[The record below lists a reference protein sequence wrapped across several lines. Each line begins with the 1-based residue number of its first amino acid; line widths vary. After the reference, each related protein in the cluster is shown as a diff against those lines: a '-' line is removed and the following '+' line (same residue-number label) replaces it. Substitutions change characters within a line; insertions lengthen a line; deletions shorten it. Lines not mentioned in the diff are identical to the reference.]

1 MYVNF
6 HFILF
11 FLYIYCTYIKLQN
24 YKLQINHL
32 RINMLIKK
40 WEMLPYMY
48 STVFTPLEGK
58 SLWLALPC
66 LPCVE
71 IFINDL
77 TKSNLPNKLLTFHK
91 INATT
96 FSFLHW
102 PTLKSTILIENWQWI
117 YPLAYTEKLTIGSLY
132 GQLTIDAIT
141 VRKIADLCVHC
152 TDNCNWCVHFMHNW
166 RLVHSLYG
174 QLTIGAFTVRT
185 IDDWCVHC
193 SDNWRLMRSPYG
205 QLTIDAFSV
214 RTIDDWCVHCT
225 DNWRFMRWRTKHF
238 TIVH

>member
-1 MYVNF
+1 
-6 HFILF
+6 
-11 FLYIYCTYIKLQN
+11 
-24 YKLQINHL
+24 
-32 RINMLIKK
+32 MLIKK

-117 YPLAYTEKLTIGSLY
+117 YPLAYTEKLTIDPFTVRTIDNWCNHCSENCRLMRSLY
-132 GQLTIDAIT
+132 GQLTIDAFI
-141 VRKIADLCVHC
+141 VRSIDDLCVDVLNIC
-152 TDNCNWCVHFMHNW
+152 
-166 RLVHSLYG
+166 SL
-174 QLTIGAFTVRT
+174 T
-185 IDDWCVHC
+185 
-193 SDNWRLMRSPYG
+193 
-205 QLTIDAFSV
+205 
-214 RTIDDWCVHCT
+214 
-225 DNWRFMRWRTKHF
+225 
-238 TIVH
+238 

>member
-1 MYVNF
+1 MST
-6 HFILF
+6 FILYYF
-11 FLYIYCTYIKLQN
+11 FIYIYCTYIKLQN

-102 PTLKSTILIENWQWI
+102 PTLKSTILIENWQFIHWRI
-117 YPLAYTEKLTIGSLY
+117 LKNWRLIRSLY

-141 VRKIADLCVHC
+141 VRKIADWCVLC
-152 TDNCNWCVHFMHNW
+152 TDNW
-166 RLVHSLYG
+166 RLMRSLYG
-174 QLTIGAFTVRT
+174 QLTIYA
-185 IDDWCVHC
+185 
-193 SDNWRLMRSPYG
+193 
-205 QLTIDAFSV
+205 LTY
-214 RTIDDWCVHCT
+214 
-225 DNWRFMRWRTKHF
+225 
-238 TIVH
+238 